1 LREILVIDA
10 SVAVKWVVDEEGAAR
25 AVALRSSFAFAAP
38 ELILPECANILW
50 KKAQRGELARA
61 EALLAAKLLERSGI
75 DFVSLQ
81 GLSETATQLAL
92 DLRHPAY
99 DCVYLALASR
109 RGLRFVTADRR
120 LLAAV
125 RERAD
130 VSLQA
135 LCVDLAAFSERTEAA
150 GK

>member
-1 LREILVIDA
+1 LREVLVVDA
-10 SVAVKWVVDEEGAAR
+10 SVAVKWVVGEEGAAR
-25 AVALRSSFAFAAP
+25 AVALRSSYAFAAP

-50 KKAQRGELARA
+50 KKAQRGELTRA
-61 EALLAAKLLERSGI
+61 EAVLAAKLLERSGI

-81 GLSETATQLAL
+81 GLSETATRLAL

-120 LLAAV
+120 LLATV
-125 RERAD
+125 RARAD
-130 VSLQA
+130 ASLQA
-135 LCVDLAAFSERTEAA
+135 LCVDLGAFSDA
-150 GK
+150 

>member
-1 LREILVIDA
+1 MREILVIDA

-92 DLRHPAY
+92 DLRQPAY

-120 LLAAV
+120 LIATV

-130 VSLQA
+130 ASLQA
-135 LCVDLAAFSERTEAA
+135 LCVDLNAFSERPTAA
-150 GK
+150 GA